1 MLIGNQSGVSRVA
14 MVEHNSM
21 SLRNMLDHAVYGAI
35 EVYVGWNIDKIQTSF
50 SVQVGKSVPPRILL
64 INRRVF
70 PHVMRIVP

>member
-1 MLIGNQSGVSRVA
+1 MLIGNQSGFPA
-14 MVEHNSM
+14 QLWLNM